1 VFSRPTISTHSPVE
15 FDRCFSYSLLL
26 ALAVSFLPGCTI
38 SRTFSATT
46 DCNYKRIKLQKWS
59 QDSAQENGTIRV
71 LLIHGMNNHP
81 FGFAGRP
88 ELDGCTTYAE
98 LQQKLS
104 GNLTLADRQR
114 LRTRAIQSQFDY
126 FIKRLASKLEVGEE
140 APADPKDFTIIRTSD
155 DGPALGYMFTRSFGA
170 TGPGHR
176 ALKFY
181 IANWALG
188 ACVSKEQQFGGWA
201 GTSKS
206 EKLQGDRDFDSRL
219 DKYRA
224 AINKSLKWST
234 IDWGLGD
241 AALYLSPTAG
251 EKFRQ
256 VVRAGVQRLQSE
268 TGPRD
273 RVAIVS
279 ASLGSTI
286 TLDTVSAMLGSAGVR
301 SLFTRSDQ
309 FADYPKQ
316 QPRAVFY
323 MFANQFALL
332 TLGRPPRERVNPL
345 IQLDNALKNAGARTT
360 VQIYAF
366 TDPNDILSLP
376 LNTKLDRV
384 SICNVYVRNPGFT
397 VGLFMHP
404 GDAHANYEKNNHVIA
419 TLLNGPEKKPETP
432 DDCLEARNSR
442 AFP

>member
-1 VFSRPTISTHSPVE
+1 MSTRSPVE
-15 FDRCFSYSLLL
+15 FDRRFSYPLLL
-26 ALAVSFLPGCTI
+26 ALIVSLLPGCTI
-38 SRTFSATT
+38 SRTFSVTA

-81 FGFAGRP
+81 FGFAGKP

-104 GNLTLADRQR
+104 GNLTLDDRQR

-140 APADPKDFTIIRTSD
+140 APVDPKDFTIIRASD
-155 DGPALGYMFTRSFGA
+155 DGSALGYMFTRSFGA
-170 TGPGHR
+170 TGPRHR
-176 ALKFY
+176 ALTFY
-181 IANWALG
+181 VANWALS
-188 ACVSKEQQFGGWA
+188 ACVSKEQQFGGWTENTK
-201 GTSKS
+201 G
-206 EKLQGDRDFDSRL
+206 EKLKGDRDFDSRV
-219 DKYRA
+219 DKHRA
-224 AINKSLKWST
+224 AINKSLKWNT

-241 AALYLSPTAG
+241 AALYLSPTG
-251 EKFRQ
+251 EKFQQ

-286 TLDTVSAMLGSAGVR
+286 TLDAVSEMLKSGGAG
-301 SLFTRSDQ
+301 SLFTRSDK
-309 FADYPKQ
+309 FAEKPK

-332 TLGRPPRERVNPL
+332 SLGRPRSEQVNPL
-345 IQLDNALKNAGARTT
+345 IQLDNALKNAGAQTT
-360 VQIYAF
+360 VQTYAF

-397 VGLFMHP
+397 VGVFMHP
-404 GDAHANYEKNNHVIA
+404 GDAHGNYEKNNHVIA
-419 TLLNGPEKKPETP
+419 TLLNGPEKTPEQP
-432 DDCLEARNSR
+432 DDCVKAQSR

>member
-1 VFSRPTISTHSPVE
+1 MSPRSPVE
-15 FDRCFSYSLLL
+15 FDRRFSYPLLL
-26 ALAVSFLPGCTI
+26 ALAVSLLPGCTI
-38 SRTFSATT
+38 SRTFSVTT
-46 DCNYKRIKLQKWS
+46 DCNYKRIKLQKWN

-81 FGFAGRP
+81 FGFAGKP

-104 GNLTLADRQR
+104 GNLTLDDRQR

-126 FIKRLASKLEVGEE
+126 FITRLASKLEVGEE
-140 APADPKDFTIIRTSD
+140 APADPKDFTIIRASD

-170 TGPGHR
+170 TGPRHR

-181 IANWALG
+181 VANWALS
-188 ACVSKEQQFGGWA
+188 ACVSKEQQFGGWVEN
-201 GTSKS
+201 TKS
-206 EKLQGDRDFDSRL
+206 EKLKGDLDFDSRL
-219 DKYRA
+219 DKHRA
-224 AINKSLKWST
+224 AINKLLKRNT

-241 AALYLSPTAG
+241 AALYLSPTG

-286 TLDTVSAMLGSAGVR
+286 TLDTVSAMLESGRVGS
-301 SLFTRSDQ
+301 LLTRSDE
-309 FADYPKQ
+309 FAEFRK

-332 TLGRPPRERVNPL
+332 TLGRPQGKLVNPL
-345 IQLDNALKNAGARTT
+345 IQLDNALKDAGARTT

-397 VGLFMHP
+397 VGVFMHP
-404 GDAHANYEKNNHVIA
+404 GDAHGNYEKNNHVIA
-419 TLLNGPEKKPETP
+419 TLLNGPEKYPERP
-432 DDCLEARNSR
+432 DDC
-442 AFP
+442 P

>member
-1 VFSRPTISTHSPVE
+1 MSPRSPVE
-15 FDRCFSYSLLL
+15 FDRCFSYPLLL
-26 ALAVSFLPGCTI
+26 ALAASLLPGCTI
-38 SRTFSATT
+38 SRTFSVTA

-81 FGFAGRP
+81 FGFAGKP

-104 GNLTLADRQR
+104 GNLTLDDRQR

-126 FIKRLASKLEVGEE
+126 FITRLASKLEVGEE
-140 APADPKDFTIIRTSD
+140 APADPRDFKIIRASD
-155 DGPALGYMFTRSFGA
+155 HGPALGYMFTRSFGA
-170 TGPGHR
+170 TGPRHR
-176 ALKFY
+176 ALTFY
-181 IANWALG
+181 IANWALS
-188 ACVSKEQQFGGWA
+188 ACVSKEQQFGGWTENTK
-201 GTSKS
+201 G
-206 EKLQGDRDFDSRL
+206 EKLKGDRDFDSRV
-219 DKYRA
+219 DKHRA
-224 AINKSLKWST
+224 AINKLLKRNT

-241 AALYLSPTAG
+241 AALYLSPTG

-286 TLDTVSAMLGSAGVR
+286 TLDTVSAMLESGRVGS
-301 SLFTRSDQ
+301 LLTRSDE
-309 FADYPKQ
+309 FAEFRK

-332 TLGRPPRERVNPL
+332 TLGRPQGKLVNPL
-345 IQLDNALKNAGARTT
+345 IQLDNALKDAGARTT

-397 VGLFMHP
+397 VGVFMHP
-404 GDAHANYEKNNHVIA
+404 GDAHGNYEKNNHVIA
-419 TLLNGPEKKPETP
+419 TLLNGPEKNPERP
-432 DDCLEARNSR
+432 DDC
-442 AFP
+442 P